1 MHPTI
6 PWRRLAV
13 RVSRSALFDMV
24 FAAVEAVV
32 VPPEFFVDSLAQLT
46 VWDRARE
53 RKRVVDSPLPP
64 SLIFSRTGLETTGI
78 LVGNAVEGADHVL
91 ISVDRMYP
99 VLAQRTDDSVAHS
112 GRSPELLSDLAWA
125 FAVPWAVVGGFHSHA
140 LAGSSIGDIE
150 ARGFFRPSPADLHG
164 GPIFI
169 GNRVGLIATVTRVDS
184 QLPTPALR
192 PSMWTQFRVAEFE
205 IWICA
210 YAGANGVLDLDVD
223 VPANFRDTA
232 DNPNSFD
239 ALFARND

>member
-1 MHPTI
+1 MHPTN

-24 FAAVEAVV
+24 FAAIDAVV
-32 VPPEFFVDSLAQLT
+32 APPEFLDDSLARFT
-46 VWDRARE
+46 VWDRARK

-78 LVGNAVEGADHVL
+78 LVGSAVEGADHVA

-112 GRSPELLSDLAWA
+112 GRSPELLSDLTWA
-125 FAVPWAVVGGFHSHA
+125 FAVPWAIVGGFHSHA
-140 LAGSSIGDIE
+140 LANSSIANIE
-150 ARGFFRPSPADLHG
+150 GHGLFRPSPGDLHG

-169 GNRVGLIATVTRVDS
+169 GNRVGLIATVTRVGAQS
-184 QLPTPALR
+184 PIPAVR
-192 PSMWTQFRVAEFE
+192 PCAWTQFRVADFE

-210 YAGANGVLDLDVD
+210 YSGANAVLNLDVD
-223 VPANFRDTA
+223 VPVNFRDPA
-232 DNPNSFD
+232 ENPNSFD